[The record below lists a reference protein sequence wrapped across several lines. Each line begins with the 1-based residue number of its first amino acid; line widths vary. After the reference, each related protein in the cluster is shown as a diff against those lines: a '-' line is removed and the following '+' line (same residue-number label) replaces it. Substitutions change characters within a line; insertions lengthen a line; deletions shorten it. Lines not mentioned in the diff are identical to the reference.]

1 MDGMGGEL
9 LAMRRIRGDAYVREP
24 RDACW
29 SNASHLLMLTLSC
42 RILYHACATRS
53 KERKE
58 KKRRREEEKKKKRRG
73 EEEKK
78 REEEK
83 RREQREP
90 EHNGMDGSRMHRTG
104 VKNIGHC
111 ARF

>member
-42 RILYHACATRS
+42 RILYHACATRNKKR
-53 KERKE
+53 KEEEKRKE
-58 KKRRREEEKKKKRRG
+58 KKKKREEKRRG
-73 EEEKK
+73 EEEKRRKEKK
-78 REEEK
+78 RENNENRNTSEWMLL
-83 RREQREP
+83 
-90 EHNGMDGSRMHRTG
+90 GCTG
-104 VKNIGHC
+104 QG
-111 ARF
+111 